1 MRLVDLTIA
10 VKSSYLIKMQKSE
23 ASATVWTLT
32 RLLNLLKPLITYAA
46 LMSKIILFLTAIL
59 CVCFACQQE
68 KYTQGK
74 RIYKALCSNCHMDD
88 GKGLGQIYPSI
99 QKSVY
104 LHGKMDELTC
114 LIRTGKQSSH
124 LSTVVMP
131 AFDHLR
137 EAEMSNLIN
146 YLSHEWGDKTNLP
159 ITSIREQ
166 IKTCPE

>member
-1 MRLVDLTIA
+1 MSKLIVLIVISIA
-10 VKSSYLIKMQKSE
+10 V
-23 ASATVWTLT
+23 
-32 RLLNLLKPLITYAA
+32 
-46 LMSKIILFLTAIL
+46 
-59 CVCFACQQE
+59 CFSCQQE

-88 GKGLGQIYPSI
+88 GNGLGQMYPSL

-104 LHGKMDELTC
+104 LHDKMNDLTC
-114 LIRTGKQSSH
+114 LIRTGRQSSH

-131 AFDHLR
+131 GFTNLR

-146 YLSHEWGDKTNLP
+146 YLSHEWGDQSILP

-166 IKTCPE
+166 IESCP